1 MDKHQEPDENTGW
14 IKLHRKL
21 LENPLIKEPRLL
33 QVMAYCLLKANH
45 KETKMLWNGQEII
58 LKPGQFITGRT
69 QANNDLGLKS
79 IMFDRKLKILQNRG
93 FLNREVNNRFSI
105 ITITN
110 WEKYQ
115 NRQEEVNSQMN
126 NKRTTDEQQMNT
138 NKNDKNVKN
147 EKETTTTTTSPD
159 VAAVI
164 SQIFKGQVK
173 TDKVKDQIK
182 GKNPDE
188 VMALAHYCQEQSNA
202 RNPVGLFFT
211 MLKEGTRPPAP
222 AAKTRPDI
230 PPPRGGYQSGTD
242 PLDSPR
248 PFVPEEVIVLFQ
260 QYGDSEHIVDNK
272 LWKFLDRYHEKHK
285 PREYH
290 KDKDQL
296 TPEEIANML
305 AMAGEK
311 V

>member
-138 NKNDKNVKN
+138 NKNDKNDKN
-147 EKETTTTTTSPD
+147 EKETTQHLDD
-159 VAAVI
+159 VVSKI
-164 SQIFKGQVK
+164 FQIFKGSMKQSK
-173 TDKVKDQIK
+173 IQNLIK
-182 GKNPDE
+182 GKDPDE
-188 VMALAHYCQEQSNA
+188 MLRLAHYCSEKGE
-202 RNPVGLFFT
+202 NPPGLFTT
-211 MLKEGTRPPAP
+211 MLKEGAKPPIP
-222 AAKTRPDI
+222 ATKTKPYI
-230 PPPRGGYQSGTD
+230 PPPSGGCQSGEE
-242 PLDSPR
+242 PFISPR
-248 PFVPEEVIVLFQ
+248 QFVPEQVIALFQ
-260 QYGDSEHIVDNK
+260 QNGEPEHIVDNK
-272 LWKFLDRYHEKHK
+272 LWKFLDRYHKKHT
-285 PREYH
+285 PRDYY

-305 AMAGEK
+305 AMAEGQG
-311 V
+311 